1 MKITRLSRMRGYR
14 IYRDFTWPNNLPDFS
29 RFNLIYGWNGAGKTT
44 LSNLFRH
51 LQEKKAVTEGE
62 VRIRID
68 GNDVSGADIGSAVLP
83 QIRVFNRDTINRSIF
98 EQPNQSLPP
107 VYFLGEDSAEKQQ
120 RIEHLKAEHQILLN
134 ERLLFDAKKKDQEKQ
149 FEQFRKDKAA
159 SIKALLT
166 SADAGT
172 YFNSYD
178 AQKFKKKA
186 DELIASGNHESLSDA
201 ARAEC
206 VAKKEGTPKE
216 KIVVPQA
223 SYPNFSG
230 MVQRASSLLSKSVV
244 ATTIDALAS
253 DAALSQWVGMGLKL
267 HDHVAG
273 VHCKFCEQPIPE
285 LRIKALESHFNDA
298 FRNFQS
304 EITSFTAEVD
314 SAIQFLE
321 KIKTMPDKGLLYPH
335 LSDRYQ
341 LRVNEL
347 DSQSGLVAM
356 LLGQIR
362 NGLIEK
368 YANPFTVL
376 DITNY
381 LSFRPGYEK
390 KEGTL
395 EFLFR
400 LFMTA
405 GSLITG
411 HVGKKAFSDICIIVN
426 EHNQYTDNFK
436 REQDEARK
444 RLESDEV
451 VKALPS
457 YQQFLESIRV
467 SGDESAQCLLRMDSL
482 GVDINGLEASIRQH
496 LKAAEELNRDMA
508 SYLGRDELQFVAH
521 DTGYLIRRNGQPA
534 NNLSD
539 GERTAVSFIYFLK
552 SLEDTGFDL
561 TNGVVVIDDPV
572 SSLDANSIYCAF
584 GFMKSRLKNAGQ
596 LFVLTHN
603 FTFFRQV
610 SNWLVQRQKSEKYAK
625 RDIDSQMYML
635 KAVGVGD
642 YRNSGIA
649 ALDPLL
655 RDYQSEY
662 HFLFQQVFQASRS
675 QGNVGMEAFYGMP
688 NIARRLLEAVM
699 SFKLPDK
706 AGKLQQ
712 QIDGID
718 GFDEAKRARIIRF
731 THSYSH
737 HGMVGDPEHDLSIL
751 AEGPEILGDVLELV
765 RHVDQQHY
773 EKMLSLM
780 RA

>member
-1 MKITRLSRMRGYR
+1 MKITRLSRMRSHR
-14 IYRDFTWPNNLPDFS
+14 IYRDFTWPNSLPDFS

-51 LQEKKAVTEGE
+51 LQDKRAVTEGE

-68 GNDVSGADIGSAVLP
+68 GNDVSGADIATEALP

-98 EQPNQSLPP
+98 EQPNQALPP

-120 RIEHLKAEHQILLN
+120 RIELLKAERQALFN
-134 ERLLFDAKKKDQEKQ
+134 EKSGMDSKKKALEKQ

-159 SIKALLT
+159 SIKAMLT
-166 SADAGT
+166 SAAAGA

-186 DELIASGNHESLSDA
+186 EDIIASGSYEPLNEVD
-201 ARAEC
+201 RAEC

-216 KIVVPQA
+216 KIVLPQA
-223 SYPNFSG
+223 SYPDFSG
-230 MVQRASSLLSKSVV
+230 MVQRASSLLSRSVV
-244 ATTIDALAS
+244 ASTLDALAS
-253 DAALSQWVGMGLKL
+253 DAALSQWVSMGLKL

-273 VHCKFCEQPIPE
+273 ERCKFCEQPVPE
-285 LRIKALESHFNDA
+285 QRLKALEAHFNDA
-298 FRNFQS
+298 FLQFQA
-304 EITSFTAEVD
+304 EISSFTAEVD

-321 KIKTMPDKGLLYPH
+321 KIKVMPDKGLLYPH

-341 LRVNEL
+341 LKVNEL
-347 DSQSGLVAM
+347 VSQSRMVAM

-362 NGLIEK
+362 KGLVEK
-368 YANPFTVL
+368 EAKPFLAL

-381 LSFRPGYEK
+381 LISRPGDDK
-390 KEGTL
+390 KDGTL
-395 EFLFR
+395 DFLFG
-400 LFMTA
+400 LLMTA

-411 HVGKKAFSDICIIVN
+411 YVGKKAFSDICVILN
-426 EHNQYTDNFK
+426 EHNQYTDNFT
-436 REQDEARK
+436 REQDDARK
-444 RLESDEV
+444 LLESDEV

-457 YQQFLESIRV
+457 YQQYLDSIRA
-467 SGDESAQCLLRMDSL
+467 SGDESAKSLLRMDSL
-482 GVDINGLEASIRQH
+482 DVEIGGLESAIRQH

-561 TNGVVVIDDPV
+561 ANGAVVIDDPV

-610 SNWLVQRQKSEKYAK
+610 SNWFGQRQKADDRAK
-625 RDIDSQMYML
+625 RDRDSQMYML
-635 KAVGVGD
+635 KAVGAGD
-642 YRNSGIA
+642 SRNSGIA

-662 HFLFQQVFQASRS
+662 HFLFQQVLHASRA
-675 QGNVGMEAFYGMP
+675 QGDDGMEAFYSMP

-699 SFKLPDK
+699 SFKRPDK

-712 QIDGID
+712 QIDGIE

-737 HGMVGDPEHDLSIL
+737 HGMVGEPEHDLSIL
-751 AEGPEILGDVLELV
+751 AEGPAILIDVLDLIK
-765 RHVDQQHY
+765 HLDPGHH
-773 EKMLSLM
+773 EKMLGM
-780 RA
+780 CK

>member
-1 MKITRLSRMRGYR
+1 MNITRLSRMKGHR

-44 LSNLFRH
+44 ISNLFRH
-51 LQEKKAVTEGE
+51 LQEKKPITEGE

-68 GNDVSGADIGSAVLP
+68 GNDISGADIATEAIP

-98 EQPNQSLPP
+98 EQPNQALPP

-120 RIEHLKAEHQILLN
+120 RIEHLKAV
-134 ERLLFDAKKKDQEKQ
+134 RLKMLDEKLGMDSKRKDLDKQ

-159 SIKALLT
+159 SIKTMLT
-166 SADAGT
+166 SATAGA

-186 DELIASGNHESLSDA
+186 EELIVSGSHELLSEA
-201 ARAEC
+201 GRAEC
-206 VAKKEGTPKE
+206 VAKKEGAPKE
-216 KIVVPQA
+216 KIVLPQA
-223 SYPNFSG
+223 SYPDFSE

-244 ATTIDALAS
+244 ATTIDSLAS
-253 DAALSQWVGMGLKL
+253 DAALSQWVNMGLKL

-273 VHCKFCEQPIPE
+273 ERCKFCEQPVPE
-285 LRIKALESHFNDA
+285 LRIKALEAHFNDA
-298 FRNFQS
+298 FRQFQA
-304 EITSFTAEVD
+304 EISFFTEEVD

-321 KIKTMPDKGLLYPH
+321 KIKAIPDRGLLYPH

-341 LRVNEL
+341 LKVNEL
-347 DSQSGLVAM
+347 VSQSGMVAM

-362 NGLIEK
+362 NGLVEK
-368 YANPFTVL
+368 EAKPFAVL
-376 DITNY
+376 DITNHL
-381 LSFRPGYEK
+381 LSLPGDNK

-395 EFLFR
+395 DFLFR
-400 LFMTA
+400 LLMTA

-411 HVGKKAFSDICIIVN
+411 HIGKKAFSDICVILN
-426 EHNQYTDNFK
+426 EHNQHTDNFA
-436 REQDEARK
+436 REQDDARK
-444 RLESDEV
+444 LLESDEV
-451 VKALPS
+451 VRAVPS
-457 YQQFLESIRV
+457 YQQYLDSIREA
-467 SGDESAQCLLRMDSL
+467 GDGSAQCLLRMESL
-482 GVDINGLEASIRQH
+482 DAEIGGLEAAIRQH
-496 LKAAEELNRDMA
+496 LKAAEDLNRDMA
-508 SYLGRDELQFVAH
+508 SYLGRDELRFVAH
-521 DTGYLIRRNGQPA
+521 DTGYLIRRNGQSA

-561 TNGVVVIDDPV
+561 ANGVVVIDDPV

-610 SNWLVQRQKSEKYAK
+610 SNWLVQRQKSDKYAK

-635 KAVGVGD
+635 KAVGAGD
-642 YRNSGIA
+642 SRNSGIA

-662 HFLFQQVFQASRS
+662 HFLFQQVLHASRV
-675 QGNVGMEAFYGMP
+675 QGDDGMEAFYSMP

-699 SFKLPDK
+699 SFKRPDK
-706 AGKLQQ
+706 TGKLQQ
-712 QIDGID
+712 QIDGIE
-718 GFDEAKRARIIRF
+718 GYDEAKRARIIRF
-731 THSYSH
+731 MHSYSH
-737 HGMVGDPEHDLSIL
+737 HGMVGEPEHDLSIL
-751 AEGPEILGDVLELV
+751 AEGPAILIDVLDLIKHLDPGHHEM
-765 RHVDQQHY
+765 
-773 EKMLSLM
+773 MLRM
-780 RA
+780 CK